1 MITDHDRSGWIG
13 ASDTAMV
20 IGNWKTKTWEK
31 WWMQKIGINTDHFDN
46 KYTIAGTNWEHR
58 ILDSLHL
65 PNLEKDKQIIIEDLR
80 MRVNL
85 DGNTPF
91 RVIEVKTY
99 QWANG
104 WKKTPKKYIDQ
115 VQVQQF
121 ASNIHEA
128 EIAAY
133 GLEEADYD
141 NFFRDIDPRRLQEI
155 PVMYDLKWIETVYL
169 PKLRILADCLK
180 RGVFPNV

>member
-13 ASDTAMV
+13 ASDTAFV

-31 WWMQKIGINTDHFDN
+31 WWMQKLGINTDHFDN
-46 KYTIAGTNWEHR
+46 EYTKAGTNWEHR

-65 PNLEKDKQIIIEDLR
+65 PNLEKDKQIIIEELR
-80 MRVNL
+80 LRVNL
-85 DGNTPF
+85 DGNTPG
-91 RVIEVKTY
+91 RIIEVKTY
-99 QWANG
+99 QWEKP

-115 VQVQQF
+115 VEVQMF
-121 ASNIHEA
+121 ASNIHDA

-133 GLEEADYD
+133 GLEPEDYR
-141 NFFRDIDPRRLQEI
+141 NYLRDLDPRRLQEI
-155 PVMYDLKWIETVYL
+155 PVVYDPNWIESVYL
-169 PKLRILADCLK
+169 PKLRILAECLK